1 MKFKVSAL
9 ALVTTALLAGCDD
22 SSSNNNDH
30 GDKPGNLP
38 EKPPVEVSGV
48 KIAFMPDIHFHD
60 VYGDFQD
67 GSFDGLYNSVTGKGA
82 TIRTMQSQMESTR
95 LFNENYFAMIAALD
109 DVVARGIKHVALP
122 GDFSD
127 DGQPVHMRGLV
138 SIFDHYAEEYD
149 LEFFAAPGNHDPTR
163 PFTIPNGKRDYLGAG
178 GKEQRIYS
186 RGAGGCDGYDGD
198 WTVIPD
204 SDWDLPMIC
213 TEEVKEWG
221 YKEIMEILAPHGFH
235 PTPEHHY
242 FETPYSSQGARDNY
256 RYETAYIE
264 SAFEN
269 RFFEICHEGTGGD
282 YKKEG
287 YTSCSMVPDTTY
299 LVEPIEG
306 VWLMAIDANVY
317 RPKAGSQDNSTN
329 GNDFDGS
336 SNAGYNMMLTHKEHV
351 IEWIADTV
359 QTAKEKDKVLISF
372 SHFPMTD
379 FYNGASEEIEDIF
392 GEGNFQ
398 LRRVPEDDTSKALA
412 QTGLGIH
419 VGGHMHFNDT
429 GRKQYHIGGETYTL
443 FNIQAPSLAGYI
455 PAYKVLEIKG
465 AGQVEVETVIIENVP
480 RFNELFEHYAEE
492 HAYLVESGKE
502 NLWNRAI
509 LDSRDYYQLTDWHIK
524 ELTRLRFLP
533 NEWPEDMKNM
543 LFNMTGKDM
552 LILSQLETDI
562 TVCQLKAALDIPC
575 VDSYSQDDLNE
586 FMKDWGEAKAK
597 ANLLTQE
604 HGLSLIEFA
613 EWDGTEL
620 ATDFYRLRN
629 ADELA
634 FRDIKQSR
642 LPQYKLLSH
651 ELSEMETEVRLPV
664 GSEGDTPVGQVFKV
678 RFGTLFYILDRFATG
693 EASDHFLIDT
703 EMGEII
709 DLKKV
714 ADREA
719 MQK

>member
-1 MKFKVSAL
+1 MKLKLSAL
-9 ALVTTALLAGCDD
+9 AVASAVLLAGCND
-22 SSSNNNDH
+22 SSNDTTDR
-30 GDKPGNLP
+30 DKPP
-38 EKPPVEVSGV
+38 AEVSGV

-60 VYGDFQD
+60 VYGDFKD
-67 GSFDGLYNSVTGKGA
+67 GSFDGLYNSITGKGA

-109 DVVARGIKHVALP
+109 DVVERGIKHVALP

-138 SIFDHYAEEYD
+138 EIFDHYAEKYD

-163 PFTIPNGKRDYLGAG
+163 PFSIPNGKRDYLGEG

-186 RGAGGCDGYDGD
+186 RGSNGCDGYAGD
-198 WTVIPD
+198 WTIIHGE
-204 SDWDLPMIC
+204 WDLPQVC
-213 TEEVKEWG
+213 TEEVQEWG
-221 YKEIMEILAPHGFH
+221 YKEIMDILAPHGFH
-235 PTPEHHY
+235 PTPDHFY
-242 FETPYSSQGARDNY
+242 FETPYSSQGARDHY
-256 RYETAYIE
+256 RYETAYVE
-264 SAFEN
+264 SKFEN

-317 RPKAGSQDNSTN
+317 RPKAGTADNSEN

-359 QTAKEKDKVLISF
+359 EAAKEQNKILISF

-398 LRRVPEDDTSKALA
+398 LKRVPEDDTSKALA

-429 GRKQYHIGGETYTL
+429 GKKQYNIGGETYTL

-455 PAYKVLEIKG
+455 PAYKVLEILPQ
-465 AGQVEVETVIIENVP
+465 GQVEVETVIIEEVP

-492 HAYLVESGKE
+492 HAHLIAMGKE
-502 NLWNRAI
+502 DAWTREI
-509 LDSRDYYQLTDWHIK
+509 LDSQDYYELTDWHIK

-533 NEWPEDMKNM
+533 NEWPQDLKNM
-543 LFNMTGKDM
+543 LFNMDGKQM

-575 VDSYSQDDLNE
+575 ADAFANEDLDKFLQD
-586 FMKDWGEAKAK
+586 WTKAK
-597 ANLLTQE
+597 EKATALANQ
-604 HGLSLIEFA
+604 HGMSLMSFA
-613 EWDGTEL
+613 EWNGTEL

-642 LPQYKLLSH
+642 LPQYKLLSD
-651 ELSEMETEVRLPV
+651 ELSEMDTEIRLPA
-664 GSEGDTPVGQVFKV
+664 GSEGHTPVGQVFKV

-703 EMGEII
+703 ELGEII

-719 MQK
+719 ML